1 MLTQKFITKR
11 NGTQEPF
18 DQLKIDGALL
28 NAFLSCGYDGIPTE
42 ILEEYEKVDFRV
54 YNTVEEIQD
63 RLEELLFGF
72 KYKDVYNHFVTY

>member
-28 NAFLSCGYDGIPTE
+28 NAFLSCGYDISNAFSMP
-42 ILEEYEKVDFRV
+42 
-54 YNTVEEIQD
+54 N
-63 RLEELLFGF
+63 
-72 KYKDVYNHFVTY
+72 